1 MSEILRLSS
10 VTAAKIAAG
19 EVVERPL
26 NVVKELLE
34 NSVDAGAAKITL
46 EIKDGGF
53 GLIRVTDDGRGILYD
68 EIPMTVERFATSKAR
83 SVEDVYNIST
93 FGFRGEAL
101 FAISAVSRLTLKTR
115 REGDTGGE
123 LRSEFGEVRYI
134 RESPISKGTQ
144 ISVED
149 LFANVAVRKGFQK
162 SERGSSS
169 EILKFVKQFV
179 LVNQG
184 MELVFITDG
193 AEAFRVY
200 PTSSMLDTAIK
211 VFGENRLVY
220 NSSSFQDTAI
230 NLCVSNPIIQR
241 KRRDSIFIGVNGRVI
256 KDQALIQAVI
266 QGYFRMMPAGSY
278 PMAAADIRL
287 PPSGVDVNIHPAKL
301 EVRFRGA
308 EALFGHIKISVE
320 DALKKFNVNYAA
332 PLPSFEFSRA
342 SFSDNK
348 TAYASDNKTPYAPD
362 NKTPYAGSRTP
373 PYAASVRPAGGRSF
387 PPADGGLI
395 TPNTLLSEMSEVQE
409 SEPAVKVLAQLA
421 NMYIL
426 CETKDGALLI
436 IDQHVAHERVLY
448 EKYRDRQAAVASIN
462 LFEPVVIAFSPE
474 ETEYL
479 LEKAGDFSRFGYFYE
494 IFGSAIKLTGIPVD
508 LLKKDVERQFIGL
521 VQEAME
527 NARSKSADGTIVSL
541 SCHNAVKAGEELAVW
556 EMEKLV
562 SDLFNT
568 ANPNTCPHGRPIVF
582 DMSREEL
589 AKKFHR

>member
-1 MSEILRLSS
+1 MSEILRLDSI
-10 VTAAKIAAG
+10 TAAKIAAG

-53 GLIRVTDDGRGILYD
+53 GLIRVTDDGKGILYD

-101 FAISAVSRLTLKTR
+101 FAMSAVSRLTLKTR

-123 LRSEFGEVRYI
+123 LRSEFGEVKYI
-134 RESPISKGTQ
+134 RESPIAKGTQ

-169 EILKFVKQFV
+169 EILKFIKQFA

-193 AEAFRVY
+193 TEAFRVY
-200 PTSSMLDTAIK
+200 PTSSMLDTAVK
-211 VFGENRLVY
+211 VFGESRLVY
-220 NSSSFQDTAI
+220 SSSSFQNTAI
-230 NLCVSNPIIQR
+230 NLCVSNPLIQR

-256 KDQALIQAVI
+256 RDQALIQAVV

-308 EALFGHIKISVE
+308 ESLFGHIKISVE
-320 DALKKFNVNYAA
+320 DALKKFNVNYAGMAHA
-332 PLPSFEFSRA
+332 PSPSLGFSRA
-342 SFSDNK
+342 VFSDNK
-348 TAYASDNKTPYAPD
+348 TAYAVAPM
-362 NKTPYAGSRTP
+362 
-373 PYAASVRPAGGRSF
+373 RPERSF
-387 PPADGGLI
+387 PV
-395 TPNTLLSEMSEVQE
+395 TPERTERISETYTTYSPLLPEMTETHEEQPSVR
-409 SEPAVKVLAQLA
+409 VLAQLA

-462 LFEPVVIAFSPE
+462 LFEPVAIAFSPE

-494 IFGSAIKLTGIPVD
+494 IFGSAVKLTAIPVE
-508 LLKKDVERQFIGL
+508 LLKKDVEREFTGL

-527 NARSKSADGTIVSL
+527 NARSKSGDSTIVSL
-541 SCHNAVKAGEELAVW
+541 SCHNAVKAGEGLSVW

-568 ANPNTCPHGRPIVF
+568 KNPYTCPHGRPIVF
-582 DMSREEL
+582 EMSSEEL